1 MPRIRDEFRRAQV
14 AIGALF
20 LLLGFQ
26 YATWA
31 SRLPAVKA
39 RLGLSDAE
47 VGLLLMACGVG
58 AAASFPL
65 VAAWMKRFGPAA
77 LCVVSAGALS
87 LLPLALGAAPDYPVA
102 LLVVCA
108 DGVGVA
114 CLDVAMN
121 AQGARLE
128 ERFARKA
135 MGRLHATFS
144 AGSLLGALLASA
156 MNAATS
162 SLEAHFAVAAALM
175 LLVLGYARGG
185 LLTGP
190 AEAAETTAADSAV
203 VESTAGSGEPE
214 RKPRKRF
221 RIRVQIPRPTAIT
234 LWMGLAM
241 AFGTIVEGAMNDW
254 SALYLKNVAKAAAGL
269 TPMGIAVFSIAMVI
283 ARIGSDDW
291 RRRWGDARVV
301 VLGSVLASAGLSVA
315 VLLGGVPAALVGFA
329 LVGLG
334 IASVTPC
341 VYVAAAN
348 NGADALALVAAL
360 GTVGLLAG
368 PGLIGLIAGAGGLA
382 WAMGAVAIA
391 AAVVAACTSR
401 ITWRTEPEGERAA
414 APAATTVTPTPEY
427 TA

>member
-1 MPRIRDEFRRAQV
+1 MHWRLISLPRIRDEFRRAQV

-47 VGLLLMACGVG
+47 VGVLLMACGVG

-65 VAAWMKRFGPAA
+65 VANLLRRFGSRA
-77 LCVVSAGALS
+77 LCAASAGLLG

-102 LLVVCA
+102 LVIVCC

-121 AQGARLE
+121 AQGAELE
-128 ERFARKA
+128 ERYERKA
-135 MGRLHATFS
+135 MGKLHATFS
-144 AGSLLGALLASA
+144 AGSLFGALLASA

-162 SLEAHFAVAAALM
+162 SLEAHFAVSAVLM
-175 LLVLGYARGG
+175 LLVLAYAQHD
-185 LLTGP
+185 LLPHT
-190 AEAAETTAADSAV
+190 ATAAEPEPAQQNAV
-203 VESTAGSGEPE
+203 GTEEGRQPQ
-214 RKPRKRF
+214 PKRR
-221 RIRVQIPRPTAIT
+221 RIPVPTRIT

-269 TPMGIAVFSIAMVI
+269 TPMGIAVFSITMVV
-283 ARIGSDDW
+283 ARVCSDSW
-291 RRRWGDARVV
+291 RKRWGDGRVV
-301 VLGSVLASAGLSVA
+301 ILGSALACVGLAVA
-315 VLLGGVPAALVGFA
+315 VLVGGLAPALVGFA

-341 VYVAAAN
+341 VYVAAAGQ
-348 NGADALALVAAL
+348 GADALALVAAL

-368 PGLIGLIAGAGGLA
+368 PGVIGLIASGGGLA
-382 WAMGAVAIA
+382 WAMGAVAVSA
-391 AAVVAACTSR
+391 AIVAACTSR
-401 ITWRTEPEGERAA
+401 ITWSPSV
-414 APAATTVTPTPEY
+414 APQQADQATPDPLPATT
-427 TA
+427 

>member
-1 MPRIRDEFRRAQV
+1 MSLIRDEFRRAQV

-26 YATWA
+26 YTTWV
-31 SRLPAVKA
+31 SRLPAIKA

-65 VAAWMKRFGPAA
+65 VATMMRRFGSRR
-77 LCVVSAGALS
+77 LCVASAGVLG
-87 LLPLALGAAPDYPVA
+87 LLPLALAAAPDYPVA
-102 LLVVCA
+102 LVIVCC

-121 AQGARLE
+121 AQGAELE
-128 ERFARKA
+128 ERFERKA
-135 MGRLHATFS
+135 MGKLHATFS

-162 SLEAHFAVAAALM
+162 SLEAHFTVSAALLIAVLAYTRAD
-175 LLVLGYARGG
+175 LLPHGQTRPPARDDAFEAA
-185 LLTGP
+185 TSDEVES
-190 AEAAETTAADSAV
+190 EAAEQAMANAKKQ
-203 VESTAGSGEPE
+203 
-214 RKPRKRF
+214 R
-221 RIRVQIPRPTAIT
+221 RIPLPTRIT

-269 TPMGIAVFSIAMVI
+269 DPMGIAAFSITMVV
-283 ARIGSDDW
+283 ARVCSDSW
-291 RRRWGDARVV
+291 RKRWGDGRVV
-301 VLGSVLASAGLSVA
+301 ILGSALACIGLA
-315 VLLGGVPAALVGFA
+315 AALMIGGVLPALVGFA

-334 IASVTPC
+334 IASTTPC
-341 VYVAAAN
+341 VYVAAAGQ
-348 NGADALALVAAL
+348 GADGLALVAAM

-368 PGLIGLIAGAGGLA
+368 PGAIGLIANAGGLG
-382 WAMGAVAIA
+382 WAMGAVAVA

-401 ITWRTEPEGERAA
+401 INWTAST
-414 APAATTVTPTPEY
+414 APAAPDSGSAAPDAVPA
-427 TA
+427 TAS

>member
-1 MPRIRDEFRRAQV
+1 LISLPRIRDEFRRAQV

-31 SRLPAVKA
+31 SRLPAVKT

-65 VAAWMKRFGPAA
+65 VASLLRRFGSRA
-77 LCVVSAGALS
+77 LCVASAAVLS

-102 LLVVCA
+102 LVIVCC

-121 AQGARLE
+121 AQGAELE
-128 ERFARKA
+128 GKFGRNA
-135 MGRLHATFS
+135 MGKLHATFS
-144 AGSLLGALLASA
+144 AGSLFGALLASA

-162 SLEAHFAVAAALM
+162 SLEAHFAVAAVLI
-175 LLVLGYARGG
+175 LLVLAYAQRD
-185 LLTGP
+185 LLP
-190 AEAAETTAADSAV
+190 HVQSAVEVEAAPETVAQPAKKKSRL
-203 VESTAGSGEPE
+203 PL
-214 RKPRKRF
+214 
-221 RIRVQIPRPTAIT
+221 PTRIT

-283 ARIGSDDW
+283 ARVCSDSW
-291 RRRWGDARVV
+291 RKRWGDGRVV
-301 VLGSVLASAGLSVA
+301 ILGSVLAGIGLAVA
-315 VLLGGVPAALVGFA
+315 VLVGGVVPALLGFA

-348 NGADALALVAAL
+348 QGSDALALVAAM

-368 PGLIGLIAGAGGLA
+368 PGVIGLIANGAGLG
-382 WAMGAVAIA
+382 WAMGAVAISA
-391 AAVVAACTSR
+391 GVVAGCTSR
-401 ITWRTEPEGERAA
+401 IRWSGSAGSGTDAGTTADGTEPAA
-414 APAATTVTPTPEY
+414 VPEAVPAPSAVS
-427 TA
+427 